1 MTARLFQR
9 PVKNTPASFFAE
21 TTFNDM
27 VRGRPG
33 YKKLYGI
40 CLAAASGTC
49 LQIFRQYDVQQYG
62 DQCCDHYR

>member
-27 VRGRPG
+27 VRR
-33 YKKLYGI
+33 
-40 CLAAASGTC
+40 ASG
-49 LQIFRQYDVQQYG
+49 V
-62 DQCCDHYR
+62 